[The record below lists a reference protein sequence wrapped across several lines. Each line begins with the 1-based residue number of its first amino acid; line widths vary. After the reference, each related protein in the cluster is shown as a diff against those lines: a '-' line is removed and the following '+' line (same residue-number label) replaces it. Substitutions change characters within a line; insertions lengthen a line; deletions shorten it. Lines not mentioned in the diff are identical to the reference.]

1 MKPSGTMPLTM
12 EPDGG
17 WGVNVSALSHDG
29 PSKEVVKAVRDEM
42 RSIAFS

>member
-1 MKPSGTMPLTM
+1 MKPSGTMPLIM

-17 WGVNVSALSHDG
+17 WGVNVSALSQDG
-29 PSKEVVKAVRDEM
+29 PSKEGVKAVRDEM